1 MNPQHRAYRTF
12 GTAAVLAVACAASGH
27 AFGQA
32 QSQPATADPEPI
44 ELRWNTHLPAD
55 AARARA
61 SSPEWESARPDPDD
75 VRPKVVGGKPAKP
88 GEFPWQVAL
97 ILSDSPSEDSF
108 RGLFCGGTLI
118 ASRWVLT
125 AAHCT
130 YEGNPESATLPPV
143 EMAAARID
151 IYVGSIDFSHGQRI
165 SVKNIIRHQYNR
177 KTREN
182 DLALLE
188 LAAEPAASVETRVIK
203 LSARAGTFAR
213 VVGWGST
220 QRGIVPPALRERA
233 DQLLYATL
241 DFKDTLD
248 CNRYYVTDRRNRLS
262 RLLLLQGK
270 GQDEA
275 RAMLDKWLPLSTV
288 QVTDNMFCAGTDGA
302 QDACF
307 GDSGGPLVI
316 KSQDS
321 YLQVGIVS
329 WGPDEGCGLADLF
342 GVYVNLE
349 RYTDW
354 IAENTR

>member
-1 MNPQHRAYRTF
+1 MNRQNRACRKI
-12 GTAAVLAVACAASGH
+12 GAAVALACAASSH
-27 AFGQA
+27 AFGQV
-32 QSQPATADPEPI
+32 QTQPATANPEPI
-44 ELRWNTHLPAD
+44 ELRWNAHLPAD

-61 SSPEWESARPDPDD
+61 SSPEWETAKPDPNDT
-75 VRPKVVGGKPAKP
+75 RPKVVGGKPAKP

-97 ILSDSPSEDSF
+97 ILSDSPREDSF

-143 EMAAARID
+143 EMAPAKVD
-151 IYVGSIDFSHGQRI
+151 VYVGSIDFSHGRRI

-188 LAAEPAASVETRVIK
+188 LAAESETGIIK
-203 LSARAGTFAR
+203 LSARAGAFAR

-233 DQLLYATL
+233 DKLLYATL
-241 DFKDTLD
+241 DFKETLD

-270 GQDEA
+270 SQDEA
-275 RAMLDKWLPLSTV
+275 RAVLDTWLPLSTV

>member
-61 SSPEWESARPDPDD
+61 SSPEWELARPDPDD

-203 LSARAGTFAR
+203 LSARAGAFAS

-270 GQDEA
+270 SQDEA

-354 IAENTR
+354 IAQNTR